1 MKSMFTHM
9 DTDMWEILKICAVVI
24 MVYDDKIIHILYIR
38 LVDADDAHCSSPHFM
53 NDEGES

>member
-1 MKSMFTHM
+1 MFTHM